1 MERAKIQAKIPLR
14 KLCIILGETW
24 LIEAVLEGGPNGWI
38 GGGKRGAGSMES
50 LHVGFSGWFV
60 PFTKKEKIGFEEG
73 KIKNPNL
80 KYKVM
85 RVC

>member
-14 KLCIILGETW
+14 KLGIILGETW
-24 LIEAVLEGGPNGWI
+24 LMEAVLGGGPDGRI
-38 GGGKRGAGSMES
+38 GGGKGGAGSMES
-50 LHVGFSGWFV
+50 LHVGFSGWFM
-60 PFTKKEKIGFEEG
+60 PFTKKEKIGFEER
-73 KIKNPNL
+73 KIENPNL